1 MELKDFFAEQN
12 RAALAFSGGCDSAY
26 LLYAAKACGAQL
38 RAYYVHSCFQP
49 AFELR
54 DAKRLAEELG
64 MELRVLEADVLAD
77 ESVRSNPAERCY
89 HCKKQIFSAIVKAA
103 REDGFDCVIDG
114 TNASDDAADRPGMRA
129 LREMQV
135 RSPLREC
142 GVTKAQVRARSRESG
157 LFTWNKPAYACLAT
171 RIPTG
176 RPIEEADLQKI
187 ERGEAALGE
196 MGFSDFRL
204 RLEETGARLELTQA
218 QLGMAL
224 ERREEIL
231 AALEADF
238 SRVYV
243 DLRPRKGMEI

>member
-1 MELKDFFAEQN
+1 MELKDFFAEQK

-26 LLYAAKACGAQL
+26 LLYAAKRYGAEL
-38 RAYYVHSCFQP
+38 CAYYVHSPLQP

-64 MELRVLEADVLAD
+64 AELRVLEADVLAD
-77 ESVRSNPAERCY
+77 ENVRRNPAERCY
-89 HCKKQIFSAIVKAA
+89 YCKKHIFTAILKAA
-103 REDGFDCVIDG
+103 REDGFFCVIDG

-129 LREMQV
+129 LRELQV

-142 GVTKAQVRARSRESG
+142 GITKAQVRALSREAG

-171 RIPTG
+171 RIPVG
-176 RPIEEADLQKI
+176 RVIERETLAKI
-187 ERGEAALGE
+187 ERGEAALAD
-196 MGFSDFRL
+196 MGFSDLRL
-204 RLEETGARLELTQA
+204 RIEGEGARLELTQE
-218 QLGMAL
+218 QLGMAM

-238 SRVYV
+238 SRVSV
-243 DLRPRKGMEI
+243 DLRPRRGS